1 MKKINWKAII
11 PYILIP
17 ALFIGVLFM
26 YMERGTTKELQYYE
40 VLEYFDDQK
49 VVEADLNMNSGAL
62 TFKLQGD
69 DTQYKYTVP
78 NVNLFINDVHE
89 GLREYNKANPDK
101 PIEFDYQAGT
111 SNSWLVSM
119 LPSLLLTLGF
129 VVLMVIISAGANI
142 AGFMKVAQAMLEQG
156 II

>member
-26 YMERGTTKELQYYE
+26 YMEKGTTKELQYYE

-78 NVNLFINDVHE
+78 NVNLFINDVCFASFS
-89 GLREYNKANPDK
+89 R
-101 PIEFDYQAGT
+101 
-111 SNSWLVSM
+111 
-119 LPSLLLTLGF
+119 
-129 VVLMVIISAGANI
+129 
-142 AGFMKVAQAMLEQG
+142 
-156 II
+156 